1 MSTCG
6 LGTQSAFKEKRRET
20 DFFRKWPG
28 MHTQFSPNSSPKMR
42 EKAQILLKGKDTEE
56 PCENWEELK
65 SVMAVYKD
73 RDITRKTLKILL
85 L

>member
-1 MSTCG
+1 
-6 LGTQSAFKEKRRET
+6 
-20 DFFRKWPG
+20 
-28 MHTQFSPNSSPKMR
+28 MR

-56 PCENWEELK
+56 PCESWEELK

-73 RDITRKTLKILL
+73 QDITRKTLKILL